1 MSETSGAEKTEQVMI
16 RLTPDLLD
24 TLRTVSQD
32 QERTVAQ
39 TVRLAI
45 KEYLS
50 NADQPDTKEKP

>member
-1 MSETSGAEKTEQVMI
+1 MPPEMSEQVMV
-16 RLTPDLLD
+16 RLTPDLLAA
-24 TLRTVSQD
+24 LRAVAER

-50 NADQPDTKEKP
+50 NTTQPVGSAGRMLR